1 MADFNDFSTLDTQHQ
16 GDLVILGF
24 ENLISKYD
32 QRTSQTPAFQT
43 PLSETRR
50 QIKLMNSKKDS
61 LTRLYRHLLPLAQ
74 RQIRRLSELLVR
86 IDSDEEPG
94 SQLKLV
100 FELQPELDHVL
111 DQICAIREA
120 AFLEALSDSHSSGA
134 EDPGEHAN
142 LRLAGLNGISCN
154 LLPKL
159 VTYFREFCDLI
170 KQTKFSSS
178 GTTNNHTDINSSKT
192 SVIGL
197 RDQICEE
204 IEEIGNN
211 FLASDYDTSDLV
223 IFDLDSQLT
232 HCMLL
237 KARIFV
243 PIPGLL
249 SREHDPAP
257 LVKAAIP
264 VLKLTRLFF
273 KKISHPDMVI
283 ELQYPI
289 SDYAHKE
296 LKILRDLPGIVVSG
310 LAELF
315 DILRKPFII
324 TWTAL
329 RLSTQAHP
337 DQPYGIVENIKICFR
352 RALVALKLVTC
363 ELPYHNGFFNH
374 RYFERWFR
382 TWDTLFTISIN
393 NLLDVIDSTDSD
405 DSSDSS
411 DSNDSIH
418 L

>member
-134 EDPGEHAN
+134 EDPGEHVK
-142 LRLAGLNGISCN
+142 LRLAGLNGIRCN

-352 RALVALKLVTC
+352 RALVALK
-363 ELPYHNGFFNH
+363 
-374 RYFERWFR
+374 
-382 TWDTLFTISIN
+382 
-393 NLLDVIDSTDSD
+393 
-405 DSSDSS
+405 
-411 DSNDSIH
+411 
-418 L
+418 

>member
-178 GTTNNHTDINSSKT
+178 GATNNHTDINSSKT

-197 RDQICEE
+197 RDQISNTLHATEGTNICT
-204 IEEIGNN
+204 
-211 FLASDYDTSDLV
+211 D
-223 IFDLDSQLT
+223 
-232 HCMLL
+232 
-237 KARIFV
+237 
-243 PIPGLL
+243 PGLL

-337 DQPYGIVENIKICFR
+337 DQPYGIVENIKICFHISSVGSE
-352 RALVALKLVTC
+352 LGILYSLYLSTIFWMSLIQLIQMIQVIQVIQMIQFIYKL
-363 ELPYHNGFFNH
+363 FK
-374 RYFERWFR
+374 
-382 TWDTLFTISIN
+382 S
-393 NLLDVIDSTDSD
+393 
-405 DSSDSS
+405 
-411 DSNDSIH
+411 
-418 L
+418 

>member
-74 RQIRRLSELLVR
+74 RQIRRLSELL
-86 IDSDEEPG
+86 
-94 SQLKLV
+94 
-100 FELQPELDHVL
+100 
-111 DQICAIREA
+111 EA

-134 EDPGEHAN
+134 EDPGEHVK
-142 LRLAGLNGISCN
+142 LRLAGLNGIRCN

-204 IEEIGNN
+204 IERNWNN

-273 KKISHPDMVI
+273 KKFSHPDMVI